1 MPERMIAELCSPT
14 LSGVKCANLF
24 NCAFESKDKL
34 IHDVMDMNQRLH
46 GKGLHMMILSYPS
59 KNRALIYIFRPCM
72 LQKELNLP
80 ETRSLM
86 ETLGYKDHRMGACL
100 NVLCNRLSVIST
112 VHSLFSRSN
121 SALDRLS
128 EGSEF
133 PHEIGCFLGYP
144 IEDVR
149 GFMNQK
155 PCIFHGVW
163 KVYGN
168 VDRAKELF
176 DLYDSCTK
184 KNLAL
189 YDEGVPIEKIAIA

>member
-24 NCAFESKDKL
+24 NCAYESKDKL
-34 IHDVMDMNQRLH
+34 NREVMEINKRLMN
-46 GKGLHMMILSYPS
+46 KGLHMMILSYPS

-86 ETLGYKDHRMGACL
+86 EELGYKDHRMGYCL
-100 NVLCNRLSVIST
+100 NVLRNRLSNDS
-112 VHSLFSRSN
+112 S
-121 SALDRLS
+121 
-128 EGSEF
+128 F

-144 IEDVR
+144 IEDVK

-168 VDRAKELF
+168 AEKAKELF
-176 DLYDSCTK
+176 ALYDSCTK
-184 KNLAL
+184 KCLDL
-189 YDEGVPIEKIAIA
+189 FDEGVPIEKIAIA

>member
-14 LSGVKCANLF
+14 LSGIKCANLF

-59 KNRALIYIFRPCM
+59 RNRALIYIFRPCM
-72 LQKELNLP
+72 LEKELNLP

-100 NVLCNRLSVIST
+100 NVLCNRLSK
-112 VHSLFSRSN
+112 
-121 SALDRLS
+121 
-128 EGSEF
+128 GSEF

-168 VDRAKELF
+168 ADKAKELF